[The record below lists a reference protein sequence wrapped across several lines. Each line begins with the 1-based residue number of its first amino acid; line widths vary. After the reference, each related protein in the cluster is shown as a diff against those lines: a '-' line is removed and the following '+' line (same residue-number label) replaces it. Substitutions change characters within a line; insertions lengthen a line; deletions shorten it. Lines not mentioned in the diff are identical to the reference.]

1 MTVKLFCAVVG
12 FGNIFPVDI
21 DMTDTVEDLKYKI
34 KEKKPNAIYFDA
46 SLLKLYLAREG
57 DKWLNSTDE
66 AMRAVKARQCPDRIK
81 NLMQEHLLL
90 DAMNFQTPDGVIH
103 VLVEYPREDELDGSF
118 LENWFPCWSS
128 LQSLFSVEKEK
139 RA

>member
-1 MTVKLFCAVVG
+1 MSE
-12 FGNIFPVDI
+12 
-21 DMTDTVEDLKYKI
+21 TVEDLKHKI
-34 KEKKPNAIYFDA
+34 KEKKPNSIYFDA

-57 DKWLNSTDE
+57 DKWLNSKDE
-66 AMRAVKARQCPDRIK
+66 AMKAIKPSHYPVRIK

-90 DAMNFQTPDGVIH
+90 DAMARLDDDAYFGKNFQTPDGVIH

-118 LENWFPCWSS
+118 LENWFSWHFPWSS